1 MEVCVRRVRCAGHQ
15 CGSGCEGWASGMKV
29 REVVRLV
36 RDVKRVRME
45 VSVAGAADD
54 MEVRLV
60 VLAILKCERVWVL
73 TRVGSRARKRAVQA
87 PKKLAKVVAL
97 TEGAQKGG
105 TGSSCETGSGAGER
119 NEAVG
124 RVRAGVGAGASGTAT
139 RETRSGC
146 GNWHNRRTGGS
157 ADKHHKAHLKHAIKH
172 FM

>member
-1 MEVCVRRVRCAGHQ
+1 MEVCVRRVRIAGHQ

-60 VLAILKCERVWVL
+60 ALAILKCERVWVL
-73 TRVGSRARKRAVQA
+73 TRVGSRVRKRAVQA

-97 TEGAQKGG
+97 TEGAQKG
-105 TGSSCETGSGAGER
+105 
-119 NEAVG
+119 VQG
-124 RVRAGVGAGASGTAT
+124 RVAKLVAVLGNATKQWGV
-139 RETRSGC
+139 
-146 GNWHNRRTGGS
+146 
-157 ADKHHKAHLKHAIKH
+157 
-172 FM
+172 

>member
-73 TRVGSRARKRAVQA
+73 TRVGSRVRKRAVQA

-97 TEGAQKGG
+97 TEGAQKG
-105 TGSSCETGSGAGER
+105 
-119 NEAVG
+119 VQG
-124 RVRAGVGAGASGTAT
+124 RVAKLVAVLGNATKQWGV
-139 RETRSGC
+139 
-146 GNWHNRRTGGS
+146 
-157 ADKHHKAHLKHAIKH
+157 
-172 FM
+172 